1 MDNAR
6 EAMSNWIESLQA
18 QGAVINA
25 DNTVSLT
32 AKASGG
38 TVIPLLHQR
47 VLTVTGP
54 DSEKFLQGQLSCDLA
69 QTLASGS
76 SMGSH
81 CNIKGH
87 MISLFRVITIA
98 DGFMLRLHND
108 IHDIAAQTL
117 GKYIIFSKAEI
128 AKPGDA
134 VVGIGLQG
142 ENAAELA
149 KIAVSELP
157 AETNGVSQQGDRTL
171 ISVPG
176 GRYELWLP
184 QEDAVALLPELLAL
198 GQLGD
203 SNDWLLSEVR
213 AAIPDLRTA
222 TIEAFIPQMTNLQ
235 ALNGVSFTKGCY
247 TGQEIV
253 TRLQHRGQLKR
264 PMYRLK
270 SACDTLPQ
278 AGDTV
283 FSDSKENAGQV
294 VVAARNEAGE
304 CELLAVVIKEQADND
319 ILHLQAQDGPVA
331 TVEELPYELD
341 PKMFEAKNRL

>member
-1 MDNAR
+1 
-6 EAMSNWIESLQA
+6 MSNWIESLHA
-18 QGAVINA
+18 QGAVLEA
-25 DNTVSLT
+25 DNTISLP
-32 AKASGG
+32 SGDTG
-38 TVIPLLHQR
+38 GSIIPLTHQSI
-47 VLTVTGP
+47 LTVTGP

-69 QTLASGS
+69 VTRAQGS

-87 MISLFRVITIA
+87 MISLFRAITIA

-128 AKPGDA
+128 AKPGDSL
-134 VVGIGLQG
+134 VGIGLQG
-142 ENAAELA
+142 DNAKQLAQIAVAELP
-149 KIAVSELP
+149 ST
-157 AETNGVSQQGDRTL
+157 TNGVSQQGERTL

-176 GRYELWLP
+176 ERFELWLP
-184 QEDAVALLPELLAL
+184 QDEAIALLPELLAV
-198 GQLGD
+198 GQLGAT
-203 SNDWLLSEVR
+203 NDWLLSEVR
-213 AAIPDLRTA
+213 AAIPDLRST

-235 ALNGVSFTKGCY
+235 ALDGVSFTKGCY

-270 SACDTLPQ
+270 ASCDELPN
-278 AGDTV
+278 AGDTIA
-283 FSDSKENAGQV
+283 SDSKENAGQV
-294 VVAARNEAGE
+294 VLAARNEAGE
-304 CELLAVVIKEQADND
+304 CELLAVVIKDQADND
-319 ILHLQAQDGPVA
+319 TLHLHTQDGPVA
-331 TVEELPYELD
+331 GVEALPYELD